1 MRSHRGTPGQEGILR
16 MSYRAVE
23 HPSIGWIGA
32 GRMGVQMA
40 SRLLDAG
47 YDVAVYNRTM
57 AKAAPLINLGA
68 VPAESPAD
76 LAGRDVVFTM
86 VAASD
91 DLLEVTTGP
100 NGVLSDPA
108 RAPGLI
114 VDFTTVSM
122 QASAAVREAGEK
134 RGVEFLAA
142 PVSGNPKVVRAGKLS
157 LAVSGSLETFAAA
170 EPLLRAFGYRVTYVG
185 EDEVARLVKIC
196 HNVLLGVTIQ
206 ALAEVTVLAEKGGAS
221 RAAFLEFINHSVL
234 GSMFTKYKSPAL
246 VHLDFT
252 PTFTVPLL
260 LKDFDLGLAASRE
273 LEAPMPVAAAAAALV
288 ASALGA
294 GYRTEDFATVLLEQA
309 RRAGVTLVPEDAEV
323 DDGLGG

>member
-1 MRSHRGTPGQEGILR
+1 MAD
-16 MSYRAVE
+16 RALE

-32 GRMGVQMA
+32 GRMGLQMA

-47 YDVAVYNRTM
+47 YALAIYNRTP
-57 AKAAPLINLGA
+57 AKAAPLISRGA
-68 VPAESPAD
+68 VLAEFPVD

-86 VAASD
+86 VSSSD
-91 DLLEVTTGP
+91 DLLAVTAGP
-100 NGVLSDPA
+100 NGVLSDPVS
-108 RAPGLI
+108 APKLV

-122 QASAAVREAGEK
+122 QASAAAREAAEK
-134 RGVEFLAA
+134 RGTEFLAA

-157 LAVSGSLETFAAA
+157 LAVSGKLETFGEA
-170 EPLLRAFGYRVTYVG
+170 EPLLQVFGHRVTYVG

-206 ALAEVTVLAEKGGAS
+206 TLAEVTVLAEKGGAS

-234 GSMFTKYKSPAL
+234 GSMFTRYKSPAL

-252 PTFTVPLL
+252 PTFTNPLL

-273 LEAPMPVAAAAAALV
+273 LEAPMPIAAAAAALV

-294 GYRTEDFATVLLEQA
+294 GYRTEDFATLLLEQA
-309 RRAGVTLVPEDAEV
+309 RRAGITLEPEDTEV
-323 DDGLGG
+323 DDGLEG

>member
-1 MRSHRGTPGQEGILR
+1 MP
-16 MSYRAVE
+16 YRAPE
-23 HPSIGWIGA
+23 RPSIGWIGA
-32 GRMGVQMA
+32 GRMGVELA

-57 AKAAPLINLGA
+57 AKAAPLISRGA
-68 VPAESPAD
+68 VPAHGPAD
-76 LAGRDVVFTM
+76 LASRDVVFTM

-91 DLLEVTTGP
+91 DLLEVTTGE
-100 NGVLSDPA
+100 NGVLADPA
-108 RAPGLI
+108 SAPGLI

-122 QASAAVREAGEK
+122 QASAAVRGAGDK
-134 RGVEFLAA
+134 RGTEFLAA
-142 PVSGNPKVVRAGKLS
+142 PVSGNPRVVRAGKLS
-157 LAVSGSLETFAAA
+157 LAVSGKVETFAAA
-170 EPLLRAFGYRVTYVG
+170 EPLLQVFGHRVTYVG
-185 EDEVARLVKIC
+185 GDEVARLVKIC

-234 GSMFTKYKSPAL
+234 GSMFTRYKSPAL

-273 LEAPMPVAAAAAALV
+273 LEAPMPIAAGAAALV

-294 GYRTEDFATVLLEQA
+294 GYRTEDFATLLLEQA
-309 RRAGVTLVPEDAEV
+309 RRAGVTLVPEDVEV
-323 DDGLGG
+323 DDGLAG